1 MSALDGTWLVVW
13 IAVPM
18 IADTC
23 RAKPTMIMSPSFMRS
38 TPSLPDEWSVPPDL
52 GLTQPVGR
60 KLIYYSRVTHT
71 INKTIADSI
80 PPGQAGL
87 SLENGAWGTT
97 PVPNRFRR
105 SFPQTPP
112 EELAIGPSQL
122 GP

>member
-60 KLIYYSRVTHT
+60 KLIHCSRVTHT
-71 INKTIADSI
+71 INISGFNSTRL
-80 PPGQAGL
+80 AGL
-87 SLENGAWGTT
+87 SLENGVRGNYGGEGPLS
-97 PVPNRFRR
+97 PVTFSKPRL
-105 SFPQTPP
+105 S
-112 EELAIGPSQL
+112 AVIGPGLSM
-122 GP
+122 P